1 MGNQC
6 QTLIPSKFNYITLTF
21 YKTNN
26 TKLKLTIEF
35 NISICNNA
43 IDYL

>member
-1 MGNQC
+1 MSNQYR
-6 QTLIPSKFNYITLTF
+6 TLIPSKLDYATLLSH
-21 YKTNN
+21 KTN

-35 NISICNNA
+35 NISIHDNI